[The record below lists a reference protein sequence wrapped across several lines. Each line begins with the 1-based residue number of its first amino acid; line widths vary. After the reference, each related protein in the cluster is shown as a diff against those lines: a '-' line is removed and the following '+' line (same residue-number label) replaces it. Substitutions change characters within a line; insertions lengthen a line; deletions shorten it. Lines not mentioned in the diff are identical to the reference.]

1 MKRVLEYGTRQQ
13 LSEFLKTRRARLSP
27 TDVGLPRGIGRRIQG
42 LRREEVAALAGVGL
56 TWYTWLEQ
64 GRDIQVSTSF
74 LENLARTLKLSPA
87 ERAHLFA
94 LAQHRAPPRPIA
106 DSSSSASER
115 LQVILDAI
123 DSPAYARNDRFDVV
137 AWNGA
142 NTLMFGDFASVA
154 PEQRNV
160 LRLMFT
166 RHSYRHT
173 IKNWEEDARGLIA
186 KFRLNFG
193 QAVGA
198 AAFSTLI
205 SELSAISPDF
215 QRMWAEHDVS
225 DLGEGVTC
233 FSSPRH
239 GATVFQHFTMM
250 PEALPDL
257 RIVVF
262 IPVLG
267 S

>member
-27 TDVGLPRGIGRRIQG
+27 ADVGLACGNGRRSRG

-64 GRDIQVSTSF
+64 GREIQVSTSF
-74 LENLARTLKLSPA
+74 LENLARTLKLSQA

-94 LAQHRAPPRPIA
+94 LTQHRAPPLPVSGSTSNA
-106 DSSSSASER
+106 PER
-115 LQVILDAI
+115 LQVILNAI
-123 DSPAYARNDRFDVV
+123 DSPAYARNDRFDVI
-137 AWNGA
+137 AWNRA
-142 NTLMFGDFASVA
+142 NTLMFGDFAAVA

-160 LRLMFT
+160 IRLMFT
-166 RHSYRHT
+166 RPSYRHNM
-173 IKNWEEDARGLIA
+173 KNWEADARGLIA

-193 QAVGA
+193 QGVRAEE
-198 AAFSTLI
+198 FSMI
-205 SELSAISPDF
+205 IAELSAISTDF

-225 DLGEGVTC
+225 DLGEGVTY
-233 FSSPRH
+233 FSSRRH
-239 GATVFQHFTMM
+239 GATVFQHYTMM
-250 PEALPDL
+250 PEALPHL
-257 RIVVF
+257 RIVVM
-262 IPVLG
+262 IPVQG